1 MKSKY
6 EYNPS
11 LFSHPDREKAIGYQ
25 WRVKGL
31 MHYFL
36 PVRISQVYHLCTGL
50 YWHKL
55 LFSIFKKQPKVHL
68 YCCKVV

>member
-6 EYNPS
+6 EYNPN
-11 LFSHPDREKAIGYQ
+11 LFSHPDPEKAIGYQ

-50 YWHKL
+50 
-55 LFSIFKKQPKVHL
+55 
-68 YCCKVV
+68 